1 MDKYQEMRAFVAVV
15 DAGSFVAAAD
25 ALRLSK
31 PSVSRHIGDLES
43 RLGVRLLHRTTR
55 SLSLTDEGE
64 VFHARCQELLAGI
77 DDAEAEV
84 TSRAGEA
91 SGLIRVNAPVTFGN
105 LHLAPLWGEFRSRHP
120 KVVLDVTLGER
131 VVDLVEEGYD
141 LAVRIAQLP
150 ASSLISRKLSSTR
163 MMLCASPAYLRRA
176 GRPKHPSD
184 LAGHAILAYSHLSS
198 GDDWSFDSP
207 EGRIT
212 VRTTP
217 CIRAN
222 SGDTCRVGALHHQGI
237 ILQPSFLVGDDLK
250 SGALVEVLPRYRS
263 IELDIH
269 AVYPTRKHVS
279 PKVRLMID
287 FLVAAF
293 RRPRWPQ

>member
-25 ALRLSK
+25 TLRLSK
-31 PSVSRHIGDLES
+31 PSVSRHISDLES
-43 RLGVRLLHRTTR
+43 RLGVRLLQRTTR
-55 SLSLTDEGE
+55 RLSLTEEGE
-64 VFHARCQELLAGI
+64 IFHARCQELLAGI
-77 DDAEAEV
+77 DDAEAEI
-84 TSRAGEA
+84 TSRSGEA

-120 KVVLDVTLGER
+120 KVVLDITLGER
-131 VVDLVEEGYD
+131 IVDLVEEGYD

-150 ASSLISRKLSSTR
+150 SSSLISRKLSSTR
-163 MMLCASPAYLRRA
+163 MVLCASPAYLRRA

-198 GDDWSFDSP
+198 GNDWTFDSP
-207 EGRIT
+207 QGHVT
-212 VRTTP
+212 VHTTP
-217 CIRAN
+217 WLRCN

-237 ILQPSFLVGDDLK
+237 ILQPSFLVGDDLR
-250 SGALVEVLPRYRS
+250 SGALVEVMPRYRA

-269 AVYPTRKHVS
+269 AVYPSRKHVS
-279 PKVRLMID
+279 SKVRLMID
-287 FLVAAF
+287 FLVDAF

>member
-25 ALRLSK
+25 TLRLSK
-31 PSVSRHIGDLES
+31 PSVSRHISDLES
-43 RLGVRLLHRTTR
+43 RLGVRLLQRTTR
-55 SLSLTDEGE
+55 RLSLTEEGE
-64 VFHARCQELLAGI
+64 IFHARCQELLAGI
-77 DDAEAEV
+77 DDAEAEI
-84 TSRAGEA
+84 TSRSGEA

-120 KVVLDVTLGER
+120 KVVLDITLGER
-131 VVDLVEEGYD
+131 IVDLVEEGYD

-150 ASSLISRKLSSTR
+150 TSSLISRKLSSTR
-163 MMLCASPAYLRRA
+163 MVLCASPAYLRRA

-198 GDDWSFDSP
+198 GNDWTFDSP
-207 EGRIT
+207 QGHVT
-212 VRTTP
+212 VHTTP
-217 CIRAN
+217 WLRCN

-237 ILQPSFLVGDDLK
+237 ILQPSFLVGDDLR
-250 SGALVEVLPRYRS
+250 SGALVEVMPRYRA

-269 AVYPTRKHVS
+269 AVYPSRKHVS
-279 PKVRLMID
+279 SKVRLMID
-287 FLVAAF
+287 FLVDAF